1 MDWTACARNVNHCG
15 GGLQVGNPQS
25 RLCNPHN
32 DGSQFVSATTP
43 RLKHPAIELYP
54 MSHTGIFHKSSLLW
68 RTAHGQRL
76 HAQPTRSLSEVAY
89 CHYVIDNPTE
99 EIDVI
104 AVRVEIGCAY
114 SLKLAVL

>member
-1 MDWTACARNVNHCG
+1 
-15 GGLQVGNPQS
+15 
-25 RLCNPHN
+25 
-32 DGSQFVSATTP
+32 
-43 RLKHPAIELYP
+43 
-54 MSHTGIFHKSSLLW
+54 MSHTGVFYKSSLLR

-89 CHYVIDNPTE
+89 RHYVIDNLTE
-99 EIDVI
+99 EIDVV